1 VSSSLR
7 DSYDEPEILRCSSH
21 SICPIGADVRQAAIE
36 QLDNISAHADS
47 AEILTWLSNFT
58 SPPRRTYVVHGEPG
72 ATESLREEIEQT
84 LGWEALVPV
93 YLEEVELL

>member
-1 VSSSLR
+1 
-7 DSYDEPEILRCSSH
+7 
-21 SICPIGADVRQAAIE
+21 
-36 QLDNISAHADS
+36 
-47 AEILTWLSNFT
+47 LSNFT